1 MGVKNPW
8 IVMGGSYAG
17 AMTAW
22 FRNKYPHLTIG
33 GISSSGVVVAVEDFR
48 MFDEQI
54 YISSHKSGDF
64 CNEAIVNVSNYVE
77 AQVTGDNKD
86 EFRASFNA
94 SYLSAR
100 EFLFYWSDVIVFQ
113 IQYGNRVAFCESL
126 KSKTLEE
133 QFTLVKD
140 MALKVTPWTTP
151 RCTSAMPHSH
161 CNFDVMVGK
170 TGGGQDRGSSNA
182 ALSSATTRPTR
193 QTTL

>member
-1 MGVKNPW
+1 
-8 IVMGGSYAG
+8 MGGSYAG

-100 EFLFYWSDVIVFQ
+100 EFLFYWSDVMVFQ

-126 KSKTLEE
+126 KGKTLEE

-140 MALKVTPWTTP
+140 MALKVTPVDY
-151 RCTSAMPHSH
+151 SSLYL
-161 CNFDVMVGK
+161 
-170 TGGGQDRGSSNA
+170 SNA
-182 ALSSATTRPTR
+182 TFAL
-193 QTTL
+193 